1 MLYSGKLDFVSHSRT
16 QEIGIWKNC
25 FGHLVESKIIPAHR
39 FSAVGV
45 SVGELYKT
53 FFSLPFKY
61 GQGAAVFQAAAM
73 RHSRVIVKV
82 PFLEAQRF

>member
-1 MLYSGKLDFVSHSRT
+1 MLYSGKLDLVSHSRN
-16 QEIGIWKNC
+16 QEIGIWKNG

-53 FFSLPFKY
+53 FFFIVVEIWPGSGREIFRLP
-61 GQGAAVFQAAAM
+61 
-73 RHSRVIVKV
+73 
-82 PFLEAQRF
+82 P